1 MGRIVF
7 AAAMSHVLDPDYY
20 GTHCGPRGRKMVEE
34 LMALVGEM
42 GGGRM
47 AAARP
52 DALMVVADDHLKAI
66 TGCKVLVM
74 ACPRDMFLSTRNQA
88 SSILSHTCQSPMFSG
103 SC

>member
-20 GTHCGPRGRKMVEE
+20 GTHCGPRGRQMVRE

-42 GGGRM
+42 GGRM

-52 DALMVVADDHLKAI
+52 DALMVVADDCTRPWPAPSSKRGWKRTSI
-66 TGCKVLVM
+66 SRSRG
-74 ACPRDMFLSTRNQA
+74 RRRSTTP
-88 SSILSHTCQSPMFSG
+88 S
-103 SC
+103 